1 MNIDANLQ
9 LERFADIN
17 LNDPFFDTLKAGYQ
31 EFSSWFQRK
40 AEEKAFVM
48 KDEFGMIQGFVYL
61 KEENEAINDV
71 IPPLPMDRY
80 LKIGTFKI
88 NAHGTK
94 LGERFIKK
102 AFDFAT
108 DREIKKLYVTVFSE
122 HEGLINL
129 FLRYGFKKIAE
140 KATNN
145 GVENVL
151 LKIIGEVNG
160 DIDQDYPIVSL
171 QNKQY
176 LLGIYPEYHTRLF
189 PDSILHN
196 EDASIVDDVSHTNSI
211 EKIYICKMPRV
222 KTLKKGD
229 ALVIYRTG
237 DGKGKAWYRAVATS
251 LCMVEEMKTKSEFKT
266 LSSFLDYCLSRSVFT
281 EDELAEFYSTW
292 SHMYVIKMTYNAA
305 LKNRI
310 IRKRLVE
317 EVGLLEKDYWGFMEL
332 NSSQYSEIAELGGV
346 DDSLILN

>member
-17 LNDPFFDTLKAGYQ
+17 LDDPFFDTLKEGYK
-31 EFSSWFQRK
+31 EFSEWFQKK

-48 KDEFGMIQGFVYL
+48 KDEQGFIQGFVYL
-61 KEENEAINDV
+61 KEENEEIDDV
-71 IPPLPMDRY
+71 TPPLQYDKY

-102 AFDFAT
+102 AFDYAIAKHI
-108 DREIKKLYVTVFSE
+108 RKLYVTVFSE

-129 FLRYGFKKIAE
+129 FCRYGFNKVAE
-140 KATNN
+140 KATKN

-151 LKIIGEVNG
+151 LKEIGDVNG
-160 DIDQDYPIVSL
+160 DIDHDYPVISL
-171 QNKQY
+171 NNNQY

-196 EDASIVDDVSHTNSI
+196 EHASIVDDVSHTNSI
-211 EKIYICKMPRV
+211 EKIYICKMARV
-222 KTLKKGD
+222 QSLRRGD

-237 DGKGKAWYRAVATS
+237 DGQGPAWYRAVATS
-251 LCMVEEMKTKSEFKT
+251 LCMVKEMKTKSSFNSLAE
-266 LSSFLDYCLSRSVFT
+266 FLDYCLSRSVFT
-281 EDELAEFYSTW
+281 EEELTSFYNTW
-292 SHMYVIKMTYNAA
+292 NHMYVIKMTYNAA
-305 LKNRI
+305 LRNRI
-310 IRKRLVE
+310 IRKRLIQ
-317 EVGLLEKDYWGFMEL
+317 EVGLTENDYWGFMEL
-332 NSSQYSEIAELGGV
+332 NAGQFNEIARLGDV
-346 DDSLILN
+346 NDSLILN

>member
-1 MNIDANLQ
+1 MSIDANLQ

-17 LNDPFFDTLKAGYQ
+17 LDDQFFDTLKEGYQ
-31 EFSSWFQRK
+31 EFSDWFKRK
-40 AEEKAFVM
+40 AEEKAFIM
-48 KDEFGMIQGFVYL
+48 KDEHGLIQGFVYL
-61 KEENEAINDV
+61 KEENEGIEDV
-71 IPPLPMDRY
+71 TPPLPIDRY

-102 AFDFAT
+102 AFDYAIAK
-108 DREIKKLYVTVFSE
+108 EIKKLYVTVFSE
-122 HEGLINL
+122 HQGLIQL
-129 FLRYGFKKIAE
+129 FARYGFNKVADKKS
-140 KATNN
+140 KN

-151 LKIIGEVNG
+151 LKEIGNVSG
-160 DIDQDYPIVSL
+160 DVDHDYPIVSL
-171 QNKQY
+171 SNKQY

-196 EDASIVDDVSHTNSI
+196 ENSDIVDDVSHTNSI
-211 EKIYICKMPRV
+211 EKIYICKMARV
-222 KTLKKGD
+222 QSLKRGD

-237 DGKGKAWYRAVATS
+237 DGKGPAWYRAVATS

-266 LSSFLDYCLSRSVFT
+266 LASFLSYCLSRSVFT
-281 EDELAEFYSTW
+281 EEELTQFYNTW
-292 SHMYVIKMTYNAA
+292 NHMYVIKMTYNAA

-310 IRKRLVE
+310 IRKRLIE
-317 EVGLLEKDYWGFMEL
+317 EIGLSESDYWGFMEL
-332 NSSQYSEIAELGGV
+332 NSRQCNDIAKMGDV